1 MVVVQKGSFDYVSSS
16 FCRFIYTTA
25 LDVLGKANRPV
36 EALNVFHSMQVLY
49 IYFFAYSMLSACA
62 IHLAK
67 RKEKALRE
75 NTIYLFVFV

>member
-49 IYFFAYSMLSACA
+49 IYIFLHIACF
-62 IHLAK
+62 LLVQYTLLRGK
-67 RKEKALRE
+67 RKL
-75 NTIYLFVFV
+75 